1 MIYFSHDLI
10 MRRFFRLQPLFCS
23 PCVDAGHKKTGRCFS
38 YTSVQKI
45 QQTVTFLKMRPHSLH
60 TALQLAYATTL
71 LSALASGQG
80 LC

>member
-10 MRRFFRLQPLFCS
+10 MRRLSNHYSAIHVWALDTRKQGVAVVIL
-23 PCVDAGHKKTGRCFS
+23 PCKRHSK
-38 YTSVQKI
+38 
-45 QQTVTFLKMRPHSLH
+45 TVTFLKMRPHSLH